1 MYSLVVAIH
10 IFVSLFLIIVVLLQ
24 TGKGASI
31 GAVFGSGSS
40 HTLFG
45 SAGPTSFLAKL
56 TAICAVI
63 FMVTSIYLAYFTVPG
78 RESTIVNTIE
88 RQIPKK

>member
-10 IFVSLFLIIVVLLQ
+10 VFVSIFLILVVLLQ

-56 TAICAVI
+56 TAVCAVI
-63 FMVTSIYLAYFTVPG
+63 FMVTSMYLAYFTVP
-78 RESTIVNTIE
+78 RTTSTIVNQME
-88 RQIPKK
+88 EGKK

>member
-1 MYSLVVAIH
+1 MYSVVVIIH
-10 IFVSLFLIIVVLLQ
+10 IFVSLFLIVVVLLQ

-63 FMVTSIYLAYFTVPG
+63 FMVTSMYLAYFAVPRTGSTV
-78 RESTIVNTIE
+78 VNEIE
-88 RQIPKK
+88 AHTQKR